1 MAALFTKFRAFFLFL
16 LFLSFALQ
24 VVSGDNSQCVTEST
38 HGCHDKSE
46 ALKLN
51 LIAIA
56 AILIFSIVGVCLP
69 LFTRSV
75 PALNPSSKSFSIIKA
90 FASGV
95 ILATGYMHVL
105 PDSFACLQSD
115 CLPPHPWKKF
125 PFSTFVAMLSALL
138 TLMLDSLAMSYH
150 TAKPKTHADFGS
162 SSDLKEAAVTTELNT
177 TAGNGELVHDESHF
191 KLLRHRVVAQVLE
204 VGIVVHSVVIGLSL
218 GASHNPCMIRPLIIA
233 MCFHQFFE
241 GMGLG
246 GCILQ
251 ADYKLKMN
259 TIMVFFFSF
268 TTPFGIALGLCLS
281 NVYSENSPIALIVV
295 GVLDAASAG
304 ILNYMALVN
313 LLAVDFMGSKL
324 QQNVKLQMLAF
335 LAVLLGAGGM
345 SLLAKWA

>member
-1 MAALFTKFRAFFLFL
+1 MAALFTKFHAFFLFL
-16 LFLSFALQ
+16 LLSFALQ
-24 VVSGDNSQCVTEST
+24 VVSGEDSQCVTEST
-38 HGCHDKSE
+38 HGCHDKSK

-56 AILIFSIVGVCLP
+56 AILIFSMIGVCLP
-69 LFTRSV
+69 LFTQSF
-75 PALNPSSKSFSIIKA
+75 PALNPDSKSFSIIKA

-115 CLPPHPWKKF
+115 CLPHHPWKKF

-150 TAKPKTHADFGS
+150 TAKPKAHAHFGS
-162 SSDLKEAAVTTELNT
+162 SSDLKKEAATTELHT
-177 TAGNGELVHDESHF
+177 TAGNGEL
-191 KLLRHRVVAQVLE
+191 VLE

-218 GASHNPCMIRPLIIA
+218 GASHNPCMIRPLIMA
-233 MCFHQFFE
+233 MCFHQLFE

-259 TIMVFFFSF
+259 MIMVFFFSI

-281 NVYSENSPIALIVV
+281 NIYSENSPIALIVV

-324 QQNVKLQMLAF
+324 QQNVTLQMLAF